1 MRRLTLAP
9 APALS
14 LRARSLRM
22 VKTEAP
28 ASDLEATRKV
38 LSSSDVVPSLRGRV
52 VDTGVFAR
60 GADEDAT
67 SFYAVHALSPETLMG
82 SADDQA
88 PCATDAL
95 HAVEATVILASRPA
109 TQVPPA
115 VEEIEADLD
124 DSPSS
129 VTTVDAAPPF
139 VEHTPAAPAPFVFS
153 LVDAY
158 ALEPAPIAL
167 PMAVPLAAPAAV
179 PMRPLAPTMAIPRQ
193 VAPRAPRRIWPVVAL
208 FVTTFA
214 VLASAFVLTMPG
226 AADASS
232 METGKSAPVVA
243 SFDAAPRSASSPVEE
258 LDSPV
263 AAPPAVKIVAVA
275 PRPRPHVAPRPAK
288 VEAPTES
295 EELAKKQIDAL

>member
-9 APALS
+9 ALS
-14 LRARSLRM
+14 LRARPLRM

-38 LSSSDVVPSLRGRV
+38 LSSSDVVPSLRGRG

-67 SFYAVHALSPETLMG
+67 NFYAVRALSPETLMG
-82 SADDQA
+82 AVDDQA
-88 PCATDAL
+88 PCDAL
-95 HAVEATVILASRPA
+95 HAVEATLILASRPA
-109 TQVPPA
+109 TQVPPVTRE
-115 VEEIEADLD
+115 VEEIDAELD
-124 DSPSS
+124 ASPSS
-129 VTTVDAAPPF
+129 VTMIDAAPPF
-139 VEHTPAAPAPFVFS
+139 VEPAPTPFVFS

-158 ALEPAPIAL
+158 APEPAPAVPVAV
-167 PMAVPLAAPAAV
+167 PMAASVAV

-193 VAPRAPRRIWPVVAL
+193 VAPRASRRIWPVVAL
-208 FVTTFA
+208 FVTTFGA
-214 VLASAFVLTMPG
+214 LASAFVLTMPG
-226 AADASS
+226 AGGASS
-232 METGKSAPVVA
+232 VATGKSAPVVA
-243 SFDAAPRSASSPVEE
+243 SLDATPRLASSPLQEI
-258 LDSPV
+258 DSPV
-263 AAPPAVKIVAVA
+263 AAPPAVKTVAVA

>member
-9 APALS
+9 ALS
-14 LRARSLRM
+14 LRARPVRM

-38 LSSSDVVPSLRGRV
+38 LSSSDVVPSLRGRG

-67 SFYAVHALSPETLMG
+67 NFYAVRALSPETLMG
-82 SADDQA
+82 SADDRA
-88 PCATDAL
+88 PCATDEL

-109 TQVPPA
+109 TQAPPA
-115 VEEIEADLD
+115 VEEVGAELD
-124 DSPSS
+124 ESPSS
-129 VTTVDAAPPF
+129 VTVIDAAPPF
-139 VEHTPAAPAPFVFS
+139 VEPAPAAPAPFVFS

-158 ALEPAPIAL
+158 APEPAPIAL
-167 PMAVPLAAPAAV
+167 PMAVPVAVPVAV
-179 PMRPLAPTMAIPRQ
+179 PMRPLAPTMTVPRQ
-193 VAPRAPRRIWPVVAL
+193 VAAPASRRIWPAVAL

-226 AADASS
+226 AAGASS
-232 METGKSAPVVA
+232 MATGKSAPVVA
-243 SFDAAPRSASSPVEE
+243 SFDAAPRSASSPGEE
-258 LDSPV
+258 LASPV
-263 AAPPAVKIVAVA
+263 AAPPAVKTVAVA

-288 VEAPTES
+288 IEAPTES